1 LLPSLIVWVWSQKL
15 TWYKERSHPCNLSSD
30 FYIFIC
36 VHMGVMWRKEWD
48 GEWGATGS
56 CDSLKSPELM
66 PHTALDLRWLPEYWR
81 DSKKSRGQ
89 AGGCFPVFT
98 EILTGDN
105 VPPPAPNVRA
115 HACNPSIREAEIGR
129 PMGLN
134 GHTVLLTQ
142 WTPCSMW
149 NSVSKTMVER
159 DGGRHVIWTSEIHM
173 YVHTCAH
180 MHT

>member
-1 LLPSLIVWVWSQKL
+1 MRQLLSRGGFEFEPFPASQGSFPTSSYFPSA
-15 TWYKERSHPCNLSSD
+15 LSSTHVD
-30 FYIFIC
+30 QAPVVGSFMSPYHARD
-36 VHMGVMWRKEWD
+36 VETNLGKEKWD
-48 GEWGATGS
+48 GEQGTTGS

-142 WTPCSMW
+142 
-149 NSVSKTMVER
+149 
-159 DGGRHVIWTSEIHM
+159 
-173 YVHTCAH
+173 
-180 MHT
+180 